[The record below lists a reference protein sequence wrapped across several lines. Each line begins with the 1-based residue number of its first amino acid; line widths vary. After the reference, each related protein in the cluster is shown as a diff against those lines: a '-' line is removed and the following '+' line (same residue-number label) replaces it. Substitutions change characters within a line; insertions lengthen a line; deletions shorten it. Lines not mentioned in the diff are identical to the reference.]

1 MKLPVLP
8 AVFAPL
14 LLLAAC
20 SGSGAG
26 FSVPDTTG
34 TVRLSLPA
42 EIADESG
49 AQTAVA
55 RYTVDMVSAAGFT
68 VSQVLDPAAEP
79 AVLEN
84 VEAGVWRLDVTA
96 EDAQGVPIRSGLLQ
110 FSLSPGGTAEFAPMT
125 AEPGLPGSGLPG
137 SGPPE
142 PAENAPVSGSA
153 ESAPAVNP
161 A

>member
-1 MKLPVLP
+1 MKLSGMAAL
-8 AVFAPL
+8 FAPL
-14 LLLAAC
+14 LLFAAC

-34 TVRLSLPA
+34 TLRLSLPA

-110 FSLSPGGTAEFAPMT
+110 FSLSPGGTAEFAPMK
-125 AEPGLPGSGLPG
+125 AEPGLPEA
-137 SGPPE
+137 GPTA
-142 PAENAPVSGSA
+142 PAENAPASVPA
-153 ESAPAVNP
+153 ESGPAVNP

>member
-14 LLLAAC
+14 LLLTAC

-110 FSLSPGGTAEFAPMT
+110 FSLSPGGTAEFAPMK
-125 AEPGLPGSGLPG
+125 AEPGLPG